1 MAKQI
6 IFSDEARKKIQAGV
20 TKLARA
26 VKVTLGPTGRHVVLR
41 GQYGPPTVTK
51 DGVSVAKQIQ
61 LEDPFED
68 IGAQMVHEVAS
79 KTSDVTGDGT
89 TTATVLAEAI
99 FNEGLKALA
108 AGASPLKLRH
118 GIDAAVKAAVTELKE
133 ISQDVVGAEQIAQVG
148 TISANQD
155 AEIGRLI
162 AEAMDRNGQDG
173 VLTVEEAQGTET
185 ELQVTDGLEFDRGY
199 LSPYFVTDAKSMVC
213 ELENPL
219 ILLVEKKVSHPGELI
234 GILERIIR
242 TQQAK
247 NKTLLII
254 AETVEGEALP
264 LLVINKMRQ
273 VFNVAAVKSPGFGD
287 SRTEMLEDLAVLTG
301 AVVVSDDTGLTMET
315 VDVQQMGTARR
326 VIITKSKT
334 TIVGGGGKAEAIA
347 ARCDQIR
354 GQIEETPS
362 SYDKENLGKRL
373 AKLSSGVAVLKIG
386 ASTETEMREKK
397 ARVEDALHATRA
409 AVEEG
414 IVPGGGV
421 ALIRTIPAVDL
432 VIASLKSVDEQMGA
446 NIVKAALE
454 APLFQIAANAGKN
467 GGVIVAEVSKLGS
480 TMGYDAYNDC
490 FVDMFEAGIVD
501 PTKVTRSALEHAAS
515 VAALML
521 TTETM
526 VVELPDSR
534 PEPAAQSLF

>member
-6 IFSDEARKKIQAGV
+6 LFDDDARKKIQAGV
-20 TKLARA
+20 KKLARA

-108 AGASPLKLRH
+108 AGASPLKLRR
-118 GIDAAVKAAVTELKE
+118 GIDAAVKASVAELKE
-133 ISQDVVGAEQIAQVG
+133 IRKDVVGTEQIAQVG

-155 AEIGRLI
+155 EEIGRLI
-162 AEAMDRNGQDG
+162 AEAMEKNGQDG
-173 VLTVEEAQGTET
+173 VLTVEEARGTET

-199 LSPYFVTDAKSMVC
+199 LSPYFVTDTKAMIC

-219 ILLVEKKVSHPGELI
+219 ILLVEGKLSHPGELI
-234 GILERIIR
+234 SVLETLVRS
-242 TQQAK
+242 QKAK

-273 VFNVAAVKSPGFGD
+273 VFNVCAVKSPGFGD
-287 SRTEMLEDLAVLTG
+287 ARKEMLEDIAALTG
-301 AVVVSDDTGLTMET
+301 ATVVSDTTGLTLDAVSVSE
-315 VDVQQMGTARR
+315 MGSARR
-326 VIITKSKT
+326 VIITKDKT
-334 TIVGGGGKAEAIA
+334 TIVDGAGSEKDID
-347 ARCDQIR
+347 ARCTQIR
-354 GQIEETPS
+354 AQMEETPS
-362 SYDKENLGKRL
+362 TYDKENLGKRL

-421 ALIRTIPAVDL
+421 ALIRTIPAVERA
-432 VIASLKSVDEQMGA
+432 ITELKSVDEVMGA
-446 NIVKAALE
+446 NIVKAALS
-454 APLFQIAANAGKN
+454 APLEQIATNAGKG
-467 GGVIVAEVSKLGS
+467 GGVVVSEVSKLGGA
-480 TMGYDAYNDC
+480 MGYDAFNDTY
-490 FVDMFEAGIVD
+490 VDMFEAGIVD
-501 PTKVTRSALEHAAS
+501 PAKVTRSALEHAAS

-526 VVELPDSR
+526 VVEVPDNT
-534 PEPAAQSLF
+534 PEQAPAPLY